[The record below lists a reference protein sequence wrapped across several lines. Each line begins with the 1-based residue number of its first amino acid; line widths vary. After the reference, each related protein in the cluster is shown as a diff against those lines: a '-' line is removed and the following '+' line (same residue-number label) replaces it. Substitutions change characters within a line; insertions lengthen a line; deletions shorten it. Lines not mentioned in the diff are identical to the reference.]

1 MNKAYDR
8 VEWSFLDAAM
18 RRMGFAQKWRDL
30 IMQCLKSVKFCILIN
45 GQQMDRFQPSR
56 GIRQEDPL
64 SPYLFIICVEALS
77 TLLYQAENSGWLTG
91 VPSSP
96 KGPRLHHLF
105 FANDSLLFCRA
116 TSRDWG
122 QLSQLVEHYVN
133 NSIKKK
139 LLFFLAATQAKRPAT
154 AFSSYQVFLI
164 RRDVTNI
171 WVYLPLWVNLG

>member
-1 MNKAYDR
+1 VKLDMNKAYDR

-91 VPSSP
+91 VLRDL
-96 KGPRLHHLF
+96 GCTTCFLRMIVCYF
-105 FANDSLLFCRA
+105 VGLLREIGGNCP
-116 TSRDWG
+116 
-122 QLSQLVEHYVN
+122 
-133 NSIKKK
+133 NS
-139 LLFFLAATQAKRPAT
+139 
-154 AFSSYQVFLI
+154 
-164 RRDVTNI
+164 
-171 WVYLPLWVNLG
+171 